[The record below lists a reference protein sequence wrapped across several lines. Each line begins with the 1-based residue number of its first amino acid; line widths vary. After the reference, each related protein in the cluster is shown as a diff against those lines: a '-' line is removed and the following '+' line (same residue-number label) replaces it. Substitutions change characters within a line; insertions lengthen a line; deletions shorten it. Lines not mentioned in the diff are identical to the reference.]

1 MAKFAVCSV
10 VDRAAGC
17 FGTPFFVPAKGVGI
31 RSFTDEVN
39 REDKANQLYLH
50 PEDFDLYCL
59 GDFDDNQGGFVCEQ
73 VMLVRGKDVVKSVA
87 ANGQQILI

>member
-1 MAKFAVCSV
+1 MAKHQMISV

-39 REDKANQLYLH
+39 RADEKNQLHQH
-50 PEDFDLYCL
+50 PDDFDLYTL
-59 GDFDDNQGGFVCEQ
+59 GTFDDIEGSFESEVH
-73 VMLVRGKDVVKSVA
+73 MLVRGKDVVKVV
-87 ANGQQILI
+87 